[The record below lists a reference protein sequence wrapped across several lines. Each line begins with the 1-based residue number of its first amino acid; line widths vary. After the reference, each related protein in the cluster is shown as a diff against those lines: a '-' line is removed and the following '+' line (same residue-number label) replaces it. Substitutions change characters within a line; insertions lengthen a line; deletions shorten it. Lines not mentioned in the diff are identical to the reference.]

1 VSFVSHPTRP
11 GSALS
16 LAAAVVALSLAA
28 TGGIGGLLPGVV
40 LVVLGYLAL
49 TAAST
54 LRLDDGNRTL
64 GSLLLAAGV
73 GLSLGGVAVGTLRAE
88 TLPSGLVVAA
98 GLIGVA
104 LVGAGLAPVPRVTI
118 LTPRRFV
125 SAGTA
130 ALVVC
135 VVLGGLFGQPEA
147 LSLLAA
153 TAAVVVAWDAGD
165 QAISL
170 GEHVGRR
177 ARTWPVEL
185 GHAGATAAYGAV
197 VVAATFGVTRLH
209 VTNVPLL
216 GLLLLL
222 VGAVALLVALSN

>member
-1 VSFVSHPTRP
+1 MSFVSHPTRP

-16 LAAAVVALSLAA
+16 LAAAVLALSLAA

-54 LRLDDGNRTL
+54 LRLDGGNRTL

-73 GLSLGGVAVGTLRAE
+73 GLSLGGVAVGTLGAE

-98 GLIGVA
+98 GLLGVA
-104 LVGAGLAPVPRVTI
+104 LIGAGLAPVPRVTI

-185 GHAGATAAYGAV
+185 GHTGATAAYGAV